1 MILRRVIEHFRK
13 QEWTAIFLDFVIVV
27 AGVFVG
33 MQVNNWNAARVDRA
47 RAQEY
52 LQRIGA
58 DLDADIATY
67 NDRLAFWRRVADY
80 GAKGLDYAE
89 TGDAKGASQW
99 SLLLAYF
106 QSSQVAEYFTTQTT
120 YDELTSAGEIGL
132 IADSGLRNDLAQYY
146 SLGVNPA
153 MAERPRYREHVRGVI
168 PLRIQSYIWKT
179 CYTSDI
185 KARQTMRDCAPP
197 VDEDEAARVVDQI
210 RSDAS
215 LMAELRYWMSTMQ
228 VAAQVGNDRLGNA
241 RQMREAVDAALAEK
255 RAGRDAA

>member
-1 MILRRVIEHFRK
+1 MILRRVIEHFKK

-27 AGVFVG
+27 LGVFVG
-33 MQVNNWNAARVDRA
+33 MQVSNWNAARVDRV
-47 RAQEY
+47 RAHEY

-67 NDRLAFWRRVADY
+67 NDRLAFWAKVAAY

-99 SLLLAYF
+99 DLLLAFF
-106 QSSQVAEYFTTQTT
+106 QSSQVAEYYTTQTT

-132 IADSGLRNDLAQYY
+132 LADTGFRNDLAQYY
-146 SLGVNPA
+146 SLGINPA
-153 MAERPRYREHVRGVI
+153 MAERPLYRQHVRGVI
-168 PLRIQSYIWKT
+168 PLRIQSYIWRN

-185 KARQTMRDCAPP
+185 KARQTMRDCASP
-197 VDEDEAARVVDQI
+197 VDEAEAARVVDAI
-210 RSDAS
+210 RTDAA

-241 RQMREAVDAALAEK
+241 TGLREVVTAELE
-255 RAGRDAA
+255 RP

>member
-1 MILRRVIEHFRK
+1 MILRRVIAHFRK
-13 QEWTAIFLDFVIVV
+13 QEWTAIAIDFVIVV

-33 MQVNNWNAARVDRA
+33 LQVSNWNAARADKVRA
-47 RAQEY
+47 HEY

-67 NDRLAFWRRVADY
+67 NDRLAFWAKVADY
-80 GAKGLDYAE
+80 GARGLDYSE

-99 SLLLAYF
+99 DLLLAFF

-132 IADSGLRNDLAQYY
+132 IADTGLRNDLAQYY

-153 MAERPRYREHVRGVI
+153 MSERPRYREHVRGVI
-168 PLRIQSYIWKT
+168 PLRLQTYIWKS

-185 KARQTMRDCAPP
+185 KARQTMFDCASPT
-197 VDEDEAARVVDQI
+197 DETEAARVVDAI
-210 RSDAS
+210 RADAA
-215 LMAELRYWMSTMQ
+215 LMAELRYWMSTMT

-241 RQMREAVDAALAEK
+241 TVLRAAVGANL
-255 RAGRDAA
+255 GG

>member
-33 MQVNNWNAARVDRA
+33 MQVNNWNADRVDRV
-47 RAQEY
+47 RAHEY

-67 NDRLAFWRRVADY
+67 NDRLSFWAKVADY

-89 TGDAKGASQW
+89 TGATNGASQW
-99 SLLLAYF
+99 DLLLAYF
-106 QSSQVAEYFTTQTT
+106 QSSQVAEFYTTQTT

-132 IADSGLRNDLAQYY
+132 IADTAFRNDLAQYY
-146 SLGVNPA
+146 SLGINPA
-153 MAERPRYREHVRGVI
+153 LTERPLYRQHVRGVI
-168 PLRIQSYIWKT
+168 PLRVQSYIWKN

-185 KARQTMRDCAPP
+185 KARQTMRDCASPI
-197 VDEDEAARVVDQI
+197 DYSEAARIVDAI
-210 RSDAS
+210 RTDAA

-228 VAAQVGNDRLGNA
+228 VAAQVGRDRLGNA
-241 RQMREAVDAALAEK
+241 EQLRDAVETALA
-255 RAGRDAA
+255 RR